1 MTPAIRLQRLV
12 GQGFRN
18 LEPFDL
24 ALDAPFV
31 VFHGANA
38 QGKTNALEA
47 IWYLCALKPLRTARP
62 RELVRWGEER
72 LALAGWTES
81 AGIVRHR
88 RIELADGKRAVQ
100 LDGKSCSNLGEYFAD
115 VRAICFT
122 PADGEIV
129 SGGPDLRRRWVDRAA
144 FTARPAHLD
153 TVRDFARALMNKGA
167 VLRQDR
173 PDHTLLDALDAQL
186 ALIGARLAER
196 RAQLLAE
203 LTPHVDAMYR
213 ALADTDG
220 HVELVL
226 RTSARGAD
234 ERSRAEALAEIFARS
249 RSTEVRRRRTLAGP
263 QTDEVSIRLG
273 GQPARRYAS
282 RGQVRSLVL
291 ALKLAELRAARERG
305 AVPLFLLDDLSS
317 ELDRV
322 RTRRLVALLADL
334 GAQVF
339 ATTTDPE
346 HVDALP
352 AADTSMLAVREG
364 RIMPVEST

>member
-1 MTPAIRLQRLV
+1 M
-12 GQGFRN
+12 
-18 LEPFDL
+18 
-24 ALDAPFV
+24 
-31 VFHGANA
+31 
-38 QGKTNALEA
+38 
-47 IWYLCALKPLRTARP
+47 
-62 RELVRWGEER
+62 
-72 LALAGWTES
+72 
-81 AGIVRHR
+81 
-88 RIELADGKRAVQ
+88 
-100 LDGKSCSNLGEYFAD
+100 AD
-115 VRAICFT
+115 V
-122 PADGEIV
+122 GEKKGVFGIPLLIGAV
-129 SGGPDLRRRWVDRAA
+129 GFGLAAALLSYIYLKSEEKALIEKYAGREGRPVTVLVAGADLR
-144 FTARPAHLD
+144 
-153 TVRDFARALMNKGA
+153 KGA

-173 PDHTLLDALDAQL
+173 PDHALLDALDAQL